1 MTCRDSTRSQAQHDV
16 GLGETQ
22 SRFLVA
28 RQQAAAHALTA
39 DYVQIRAMGRWADQ
53 EATPESSRQTSSN
66 GTT

>member
-1 MTCRDSTRSQAQHDV
+1 MTRRHSSRPHAQHDV
-16 GLGETQ
+16 GLGETR

-28 RQQAAAHALTA
+28 RQQAAAHASTA
-39 DYVQIRAMGRWADQ
+39 DYLQIRAMARWADR